1 MIKPD
6 AYLHVG
12 SIIQEIQSNGFNI
25 VNCKMVK
32 LSKHDACQFYGE
44 HQGKPF
50 YDNLTNYMSSDF
62 IVALE
67 LVSDDAIK
75 KWRELIGPTNSL
87 TAKEQAP

>member
-1 MIKPD
+1 
-6 AYLHVG
+6 
-12 SIIQEIQSNGFNI
+12 
-25 VNCKMVK
+25 MVK
-32 LSKHDACQFYGE
+32 LTKQDACQFYAE

-50 YDNLTNYMSSDF
+50 YENLTNYMSSDF

-87 TAKEQAP
+87 TAKE